1 MPSRGCQAK
10 QFLNS
15 RWWEGPDWLRREK
28 SNWPCLREK
37 VNEEE
42 VGAERRRS
50 AQLTMLNVND
60 EVNFDIVDKF
70 SSYNQMIR
78 FFAIML
84 KFKNYKISGEFTNGI
99 KLTFKEIQNPET
111 QFLRVLQNKMFFR

>member
-1 MPSRGCQAK
+1 MLVS
-10 QFLNS
+10 
-15 RWWEGPDWLRREK
+15 D
-28 SNWPCLREK
+28 
-37 VNEEE
+37 
-42 VGAERRRS
+42 RS